1 MSRSSGSSGSA
12 AGCPISKRRPAF
24 WKALGCALA
33 VACLAVQPGTAHHAF
48 QAEFDAKKPVTL
60 TGVVVRVEWTNPH
73 TWFHVEVKGEDG
85 TAVVW
90 AVQAA
95 SPQVLAA
102 RGWRRD
108 SLTPGMSVVIAG
120 FQAKDGKPTA
130 NGRDVTL
137 PDGRQLCANLPCR
150 CCPVVD

>member
-1 MSRSSGSSGSA
+1 MLRSVS
-12 AGCPISKRRPAF
+12 
-24 WKALGCALA
+24 WKVLTIA
-33 VACLAVQPGTAHHAF
+33 VAAASLAVQPGTAHHAF
-48 QAEFDAKKPVTL
+48 QAEFDAKKPITL
-60 TGVVVRVEWTNPH
+60 TGVIVRVEWTNPH
-73 TWFHVEVKGEDG
+73 TWFHLEVKGQDG
-85 TAVVW
+85 TPVVW

-102 RGWRRD
+102 RGWQRD
-108 SLTPGMSVVIAG
+108 SLTPGMAVVIAG

-150 CCPVVD
+150 CCRVVN